1 MTELFEFE
9 KPPNDTDLE
18 TPGSASPA
26 WPTDQ
31 FLKGGTADSE
41 INCIALHLFFFFLDI
56 NFIASDFRK
65 LSTHPGHWNTLIRQV
80 FIILMLT
87 LHTYAYIYLRLLRL
101 ILNLFYWFIEKVPST
116 LTFPQ
121 EKPVLIWLKKSVN
134 LPLSL
139 LIENRQ

>member
-1 MTELFEFE
+1 MTRIW
-9 KPPNDTDLE
+9 KPRAQRHPRGQ
-18 TPGSASPA
+18 PIS
-26 WPTDQ
+26 
-31 FLKGGTADSE
+31 FLKEVPQTRRL
-41 INCIALHLFFFFLDI
+41 IALPYTCFFFFFLDI